1 MNSTVTAWKD
11 TTYREGL
18 AVDPGHPAGVVDL
31 TADLADEGTSVA
43 AVTLSTQPFFQCC
56 G

>member
-11 TTYREGL
+11 AMYREGL
-18 AVDPGHPAGVVDL
+18 AVDPGHPAGAVDL
-31 TADLADEGTSVA
+31 LADLPDEGGSVVS
-43 AVTLSTQPFFQCC
+43 VTVSTQPFFECC